1 MESKQLEKKFHG
13 IPWNFRSS
21 KEPGSINKLHGIPCN
36 TETHVTSSMEFH
48 RTFLG
53 HTGSSVEFH
62 GTLKSSITN
71 IKFHGIPWNS
81 MQSAHL
87 EKKFHGIWWNVSSSM
102 KPGSITKF
110 HGMSWL
116 REYTLCLIF
125 IIKSEVWTIF
135 NFLGLGHETMVC
147 TVCLSIFLM
156 NSMSSPKPCIK
167 FHVIPR
173 NCEIFMELGVK
184 RNSMEFYGILLPPNT
199 MFLSTPE

>member
-1 MESKQLEKKFHG
+1 
-13 IPWNFRSS
+13 
-21 KEPGSINKLHGIPCN
+21 
-36 TETHVTSSMEFH
+36 
-48 RTFLG
+48 
-53 HTGSSVEFH
+53 
-62 GTLKSSITN
+62 
-71 IKFHGIPWNS
+71 

-87 EKKFHGIWWNVSSSM
+87 ENKFHGISWNVSSSM

-116 REYTLCLIF
+116 RECTLCLIF
-125 IIKSEVWTIF
+125 IVKSEVWTIF

-156 NSMSSPKPCIK
+156 NSMSSPKPCNK

-173 NCEIFMELGVK
+173 NCESFMELGVK

-199 MFLSTPE
+199 MFVIYAWINGWVNNREAGDLRHHRAHYDVIAMNNYATVT